1 MDPRRTPTVPDR
13 VPDPAT
19 GRGSGR
25 GSGLANNAATVAG
38 GILAGA
44 TRQLARARSAP
55 KPLHPIGDVVTGT
68 LTRTGSTGSGVP
80 WLDLPGT
87 DEVTIRLSRAVGLPD
102 AVPDIHGLALRLP
115 TRDAHADVLLA
126 NTGLGLITRFVL
138 MPCRDIRS
146 RPLTSL
152 LPYLGP
158 FGPLLLGARPT
169 SDDPM
174 RFELLWSHWLS
185 PWVRF
190 ADLWID
196 GATGPDQDISFDPI
210 ANPVPGLEHY
220 EWVRRLRSPAYRSA
234 REESG
239 RA

>member
-1 MDPRRTPTVPDR
+1 MDHRRTPTVSDQ
-13 VPDPAT
+13 VPEPAT
-19 GRGSGR
+19 GRGPA
-25 GSGLANNAATVAG
+25 LANHAAAVAG

-44 TRQLARARSAP
+44 ARRLARARSAP
-55 KPLHPIGDVVTGT
+55 KPLHPVGDVVTGT

-80 WLDLPGT
+80 WLDLPGA

-102 AVPDIHGLALRLP
+102 AVPDIHGLALRVP
-115 TRDAHADVLLA
+115 HRGGHADVLLA

-169 SDDPM
+169 SEDPM

-196 GATGPDQDISFDPI
+196 SVTGPDQDISFDPI